1 MRKRKKKEK
10 REAFT
15 RQEWEREFGEPLF
28 SAVMQKRWKEI
39 FWSVAY
45 CMFRGKINFVVY
57 VCVLPVILLVLTIH
71 FYDIAAHCKAVM
83 AVFGVNRIL
92 DLILDIGI
100 AGFIIAWF
108 EYLSLFGLAVLA
120 FCISIV
126 FGIPSPKIFYE
137 LVFYAESC
145 CVYQSG
151 ALFTYRFY
159 MELEKIVI
167 LPADTWLIF
176 EGGRP
181 LLLPE
186 HSITR
191 EQQKIIREY
200 LKKKKPDVKIE
211 KRKYF

>member
-28 SAVMQKRWKEI
+28 SAVMQKKWREI
-39 FWSVAY
+39 FWSFLYALFPKERKGDLIFFCLSPILFVM
-45 CMFRGKINFVVY
+45 MFIIFFDNLDLMGIWGMFLIAVGILAAILYIRNYLFCLVSFLIAKMLSKIN
-57 VCVLPVILLVLTIH
+57 
-71 FYDIAAHCKAVM
+71 K
-83 AVFGVNRIL
+83 
-92 DLILDIGI
+92 
-100 AGFIIAWF
+100 
-108 EYLSLFGLAVLA
+108 
-120 FCISIV
+120 
-126 FGIPSPKIFYE
+126 KIE

-145 CVYQSG
+145 CVYFEEEQFS
-151 ALFTYRFY
+151 YRLY

-176 EGGRP
+176 EGRRT

-191 EQQKIIREY
+191 EQQKIIVEY

-211 KRKYF
+211 KRKELWY